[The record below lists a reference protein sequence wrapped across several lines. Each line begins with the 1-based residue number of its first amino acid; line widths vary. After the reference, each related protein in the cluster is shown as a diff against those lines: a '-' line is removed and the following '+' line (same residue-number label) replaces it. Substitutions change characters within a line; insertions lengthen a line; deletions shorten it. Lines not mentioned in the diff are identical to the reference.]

1 MAPPEAPREDLDALA
16 ALLRVVRELAEL
28 LDRFLAMVR
37 ALLDAWI
44 DRLDGGRGAEIEVQ
58 DIPIE

>member
-1 MAPPEAPREDLDALA
+1 MAQPERDDLDALVA
-16 ALLRVVRELAEL
+16 VLRVVRELAEL
-28 LDRFLAMVR
+28 LARFLAMAR
-37 ALLDAWI
+37 ALVDAWI